1 MILVSACLV
10 GINCKYSGGNNF
22 NQKIFDLVKEG
33 EAIPICPEQLGG
45 LKTPRKPV
53 ELKVID
59 GKRYAIDNEGN
70 DVTENFERGAIEV
83 LKLAKSLNI
92 NKAILQPRSLSCG
105 VNKIYS
111 GNFDNKLTDYELEQ
125 FPLFFDIAN
134 AMGMLQISHLNT
146 LGESSEEDKF
156 WYDESEKGLKF
167 SDKEFWKDI
176 CVKEEKKIIFDCKE
190 KRYV

>member
-33 EAIPICPEQLGG
+33 KAIPICPEQLGG

-92 NKAILQPRSLSCG
+92 NKAILQPRSPSSG

-111 GNFDNKLTDYELEQ
+111 GNFDNKLIDGNGILADLLIENGIEVFT
-125 FPLFFDIAN
+125 P
-134 AMGMLQISHLNT
+134 
-146 LGESSEEDKF
+146 
-156 WYDESEKGLKF
+156 DE
-167 SDKEFWKDI
+167 I
-176 CVKEEKKIIFDCKE
+176 
-190 KRYV
+190 

>member
-33 EAIPICPEQLGG
+33 KAIPICPEQLGG

-111 GNFDNKLTDYELEQ
+111 GNFDNKLIDGNGILADLLIENGIEVFY
-125 FPLFFDIAN
+125 
-134 AMGMLQISHLNT
+134 S
-146 LGESSEEDKF
+146 
-156 WYDESEKGLKF
+156 
-167 SDKEFWKDI
+167 
-176 CVKEEKKIIFDCKE
+176 
-190 KRYV
+190 R